1 MCHIFRDA
9 RKLSLSSSAM
19 GNELLWNPINGMVRL
34 RYFTLAL
41 QVTNRDMLRPGMNFD
56 IR

>member
-19 GNELLWNPINGMVRL
+19 GNELLSE
-34 RYFTLAL
+34 TLL
-41 QVTNRDMLRPGMNFD
+41 TVW
-56 IR
+56 